1 MNKTEIKEIIK
12 EKVLIERLELED
24 ITAEEIVDNE
34 PLFID
39 GLGLDSVEALDVAA
53 GIEEEF
59 KVASPKLSQEG
70 MQKNF
75 YSVDTLVDYVSSLLQ
90 KTIN

>member
-24 ITAEEIVDNE
+24 ITAEEIIDNE

-59 KVASPKLSQEG
+59 KVTIPKLSQED
-70 MQKNF
+70 MKKNF
-75 YSVDTLVDYVSSLLQ
+75 YSVDTLVDYVFNLL
-90 KTIN
+90 

>member
-34 PLFID
+34 PLFI
-39 GLGLDSVEALDVAA
+39 ER
-53 GIEEEF
+53 
-59 KVASPKLSQEG
+59 
-70 MQKNF
+70 
-75 YSVDTLVDYVSSLLQ
+75 T
-90 KTIN
+90 

>member
-39 GLGLDSVEALDVAA
+39 GLGLDSVEVAA

-59 KVASPKLSQEG
+59 KVAIPKLSQEG